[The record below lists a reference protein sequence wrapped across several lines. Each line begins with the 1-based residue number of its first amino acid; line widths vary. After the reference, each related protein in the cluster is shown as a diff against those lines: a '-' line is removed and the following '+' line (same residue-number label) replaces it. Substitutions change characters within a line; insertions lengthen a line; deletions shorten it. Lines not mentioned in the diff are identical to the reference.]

1 MMPILLI
8 SQDKDQIEQYISN
21 YKKENKITDSCV
33 FKIEKQETM
42 IKIDQIRA
50 ISQLIERTDKN
61 KKLLIIN
68 DFDTA
73 KKETQNALLKTLEDQ
88 AENINIILITAT
100 TTNILTTI
108 ISRTKVVKL
117 YQQIKNIT
125 ELPWLI
131 DQQINLDDKLLK
143 SQKIKKEEAV
153 NLIDD
158 CLIYFNSSP
167 DKGAIAKSPFF
178 LKEVIRIRDL
188 IIKNNLN
195 PERAIDHLI
204 LSQHMV

>member
-1 MMPILLI
+1 MPILLI

-167 DKGAIAKSPFF
+167 DKGAIA
-178 LKEVIRIRDL
+178 
-188 IIKNNLN
+188 
-195 PERAIDHLI
+195 
-204 LSQHMV
+204 

>member
-1 MMPILLI
+1 MPILLI